1 MIVLDTNVISELARP
16 DPNANVLSWAAAL
29 DEADAYITA
38 TTLSE
43 LVEGVMRLPEGRRR
57 NELDDRIGRAIAP
70 FFDRTLSFDPNAA
83 VSFGRF
89 LPDHDEAAQNR
100 MSRADA
106 EIAAC
111 CLYNNASLATRN
123 VKDFADLPWLDVIN
137 PWVAS

>member
-16 DPNANVLSWAAAL
+16 NPDPKVLEWASAL
-29 DEADAYITA
+29 AEEDAYITA

-43 LVEGVMRLPEGRRR
+43 LVDGVMRLPEGRRR

-70 FFDRTLSFDPNAA
+70 FFDRTLSFGPNVA
-83 VSFGRF
+83 VAFGRF
-89 LPDHDEAAQNR
+89 LADRDAAARNR

-137 PWVAS
+137 PWVAG